1 LEAYFLGKQRMATRV
16 TDSLAEA
23 VNLFQ
28 RAIELDPDFALAY
41 VGLADTYSL
50 QRVYAGFPQ
59 DEMNARSELAI
70 NKALELDNRLGEAY
84 ASLGLLNI
92 NIDNESAEAAFKR
105 ALELNPSY
113 ASAHQWYSGL
123 LGNLGRLE
131 EALAHIK
138 IAVELDPLSAVI
150 NHNLAW
156 SYIYLGRFDE
166 AMAQFKSNIAID
178 PAFPGPY
185 DGIGSLY
192 RRVYGQLDKAVPWY
206 EKVVAIDP
214 GHSNGLAWLGLLVLD
229 LGDDEQA
236 EYWIDR
242 SRDLAPDGFDANLAM
257 HILHIYRGEDDQAA
271 DYAQKVLDA
280 IPREWMG
287 RVAAAYLS
295 DRDLRSGRYVEAR
308 ARYETAFPEL
318 LSGNDPAIDGTNYGA
333 AINLALILSATGE
346 MERANLLL
354 DRSQSFIDTLQRLGY
369 DGTWIS
375 DVQIY
380 ALQGQT
386 AEALAA
392 LREAIDAGWRSLW
405 WYYLEHDKNL
415 DSIRDEPEFKA
426 MVEEVRAD
434 IAAQLMRLR
443 EAKASG
449 ELAPIP
455 KSLE

>member
-1 LEAYFLGKQRMATRV
+1 M
-16 TDSLAEA
+16 S
-23 VNLFQ
+23 
-28 RAIELDPDFALAY
+28 
-41 VGLADTYSL
+41 
-50 QRVYAGFPQ
+50 
-59 DEMNARSELAI
+59 ARSELAI
-70 NKALELDNRLGEAY
+70 SKALELDDRLGEAY
-84 ASLGLLNI
+84 ASLGLLKFD
-92 NIDNESAEAAFKR
+92 IDPEGAETAFKR
-105 ALELNPSY
+105 ALRLNPSY
-113 ASAHQWYSGL
+113 ASAHQWYSSL
-123 LGNLGRLE
+123 LRSLGRFE
-131 EALAHIK
+131 EALAHSQ
-138 IAVELDPLSAVI
+138 IAVELDPLSAII
-150 NHNLAW
+150 NYNLAW
-156 SYIYLGRFDE
+156 TYISLGRYDE
-166 AMAQFKSNIAID
+166 AMARFKSNIAVN
-178 PAFPGPY
+178 PAFPPTL

-192 RRVYGQLDKAVPWY
+192 RRVYGKLDKAVPWY
-206 EKVVAIDP
+206 EKVVASDP
-214 GHSNGLAWLGLLVLD
+214 GDSNSLAGLGQLVLD
-229 LGDDEQA
+229 LGDVERA
-236 EYWIDR
+236 EYWISR
-242 SRDLAPDGFDANLAM
+242 SRELAPDGFATNVAM

-287 RVAAAYLS
+287 RVAAAYLR

-392 LREAIDAGWRSLW
+392 LRAAIDAGWRSLW

-449 ELAPIP
+449 ELAPMP